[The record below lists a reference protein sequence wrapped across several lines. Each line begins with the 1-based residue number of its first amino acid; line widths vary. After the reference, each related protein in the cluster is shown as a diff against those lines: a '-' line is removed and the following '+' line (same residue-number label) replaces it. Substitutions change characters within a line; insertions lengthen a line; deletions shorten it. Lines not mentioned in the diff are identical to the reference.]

1 MKRIAIM
8 GSTGSIGQQTVDVVL
23 AHPELFTVSVLAANA
38 SDEILEKQIEVLSPD
53 LAVLSDEGA
62 ASRLKSRYRGNTRI
76 EAGRKAFVDAAAY
89 SEADIIVTAMT
100 GFAGLEPTLKALDAK
115 KDIALANK
123 ETLVV
128 AGELIMKRA
137 HAQGST
143 ILPVDSEHSAIF
155 QCLQGEQKK
164 SVERIILTA
173 SGGPF
178 RGKTAEELTHVTVK
192 ECLTHP
198 TWKMGPKITVDSA
211 TLINKGLEVIEAHW
225 LYDMP
230 YDAIEVVIH
239 PESIVHSMV
248 GFTDGTIMAELGPA
262 DMRLPIQYAL
272 GYPERHSSNWGRL
285 DFGKLKSLSFAIPDT
300 ETFRGLA
307 LAYEAG
313 RRGGTMPCIL
323 NAANEVAV
331 ASFLERKIRF
341 LDIYATIEYTL
352 EKCLIQ
358 DTLSLETFLTADA
371 EARIIASEF
380 LRNIGG

>member
-1 MKRIAIM
+1 MKKIAIM
-8 GSTGSIGQQTVDVVL
+8 GSTGSIGRQTVDVVL

-38 SDEILEKQIEVLSPD
+38 SDEILEKQIEILSPEI
-53 LAVLSDEGA
+53 AVLADERA
-62 ASRLKSRYRGNTRI
+62 ALRLKARYQGKTHI
-76 EAGRKAFVDAAAY
+76 EAGRKAFVEAAAY
-89 SEADIIVTAMT
+89 PAADIIVTGMT
-100 GFAGLEPTLKALDAK
+100 GFAGLEPTLKALNAK

-128 AGELIMKRA
+128 AGELVMKIA
-137 HAQGST
+137 CAQGSA

-155 QCLQGEQKK
+155 QCLQGEQQK

-178 RGKTAEELTHVTVK
+178 RGKTIEQLKHVTVK
-192 ECLTHP
+192 ECLAHP
-198 TWKMGPKITVDSA
+198 TWQMGPKITIDSA

-230 YDAIEVVIH
+230 YDAIEVIIH

-248 GFTDGTIMAELGPA
+248 GFTDGAIMAELGPA

-272 GYPERHSSNWGRL
+272 GYPNRYSSNFERL
-285 DFGKLKSLSFAIPDT
+285 DFRKLKSLSFEMPDM

-331 ASFLERKIRF
+331 ASFLENKIHF
-341 LDIYATIEYTL
+341 LDIYAAIEYAL
-352 EKCLIQ
+352 EKCTIK
-358 DTLSLETFLTADA
+358 DALSLDTFLAADA
-371 EARIIASEF
+371 EARVVTSEF
-380 LRNIGG
+380 LRTIGG